1 MKKEFFKYV
10 SRNVAGMLGISAYIF
25 ADTFFIS
32 VAGGTNGITVLNLV
46 LPLFGLIFAIG
57 LMIAV
62 GAATSYAIKKAQGAA
77 GIDGY
82 FSHSILWQLILS
94 VPFMLLGIVS
104 PESWLILMGGD
115 AQIVEMG
122 IPYVR
127 IILLGSPFFMVNYS
141 FTCFIRNDNGPTLAM
156 TASLCSSIF
165 NIIFDYI
172 FMFPMGMGLTG
183 AALATIVSPILSMAI
198 CIRHFFAKDCSI
210 SFKMCIPSISLI
222 WNHCKLG
229 VSAFVGEISSAVIT
243 TVFNTLLLMIS
254 GNIGVAAY
262 GITANLAIVA
272 TTLLNGVAQGMQ
284 PLLSRSY
291 GLGKQKEVRELMVLG
306 FVVTIILEVLLV
318 GTAWIG
324 TEQLVAVFN
333 SEKNLMLAELACQ
346 ALRLYVLGY
355 LVSGINMVLITYF
368 ASTGNASCAS
378 IASISRGLVSVVI
391 CAIVMAYIWGLNGIW
406 LSFLAA
412 ESITFMIILFINRR
426 TVKETAA

>member
-57 LMIAV
+57 MMVAV
-62 GAATSYAIKKAQGAA
+62 GAATSFAIKKAQQDDQV
-77 GIDGY
+77 DGY
-82 FSHSILWQLILS
+82 FTHSILWQLILS
-94 VPFMLLGIVS
+94 LPFILLGIIS
-104 PESWLILMGGD
+104 PESWLIWMGGD
-115 AQIVEMG
+115 HQIVEIG

-127 IILLGSPFFMVNYS
+127 IILLGSPFFMVNNC
-141 FTCFIRNDNGPTLAM
+141 FTSFIRNDNGPTLAM
-156 TASLCSSIF
+156 TASLCSSLF
-165 NIIFDYI
+165 NIVFDYV
-172 FMFPMGMGLTG
+172 FMFPMGLGLTG
-183 AALATIVSPILSMAI
+183 AALATIVSPVLSMII
-198 CIRHFFAKDCSI
+198 CSKHFKNKNCSI
-210 SFKMCIPSISLI
+210 RFRKCRPSISLI
-222 WNHCKLG
+222 INQGKLG

-272 TTLLNGVAQGMQ
+272 NTLLNGVAQGMQ

-291 GLGKQKEVRELMVLG
+291 GQRKYQEVRELMILG
-306 FVVTIILEVLLV
+306 FIVTLLLEGIIVSV
-318 GTAWIG
+318 AWIG
-324 TEQLVAVFN
+324 TDQLVAVFN
-333 SEKNLMLAELACQ
+333 SEKNQILAELAYE

-368 ASTGNASCAS
+368 ASIGNAVCAS
-378 IASISRGLVSVVI
+378 IASVSRGLISVVV
-391 CAIVMAYIWGLNGIW
+391 CAIVMASVWGLNGIW

-412 ESITFMIILFINRR
+412 EVITFMIILLISQKNR
-426 TVKETAA
+426 KEAAA